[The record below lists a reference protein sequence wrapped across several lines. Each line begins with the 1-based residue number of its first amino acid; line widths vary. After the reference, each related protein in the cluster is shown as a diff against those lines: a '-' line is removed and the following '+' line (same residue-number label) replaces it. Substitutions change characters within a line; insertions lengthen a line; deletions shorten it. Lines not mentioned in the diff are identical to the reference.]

1 MADSLSEVKDR
12 VKRLFLGRAGVH
24 GVGISRSRNAIRVYV
39 NPDETA
45 ETESLLDLL
54 RAEASPY
61 SLIVVREEPA
71 HLA

>member
-1 MADSLSEVKDR
+1 MADSLNEVKDR

-39 NPDETA
+39 DTDGTP
-45 ETESLLDLL
+45 ETESMLDLL

-61 SLIVVREEPA
+61 PLIVVREEPA
-71 HLA
+71 QLT